1 MILLNNH
8 RLTLMLMNDLIPEK
22 EYILI
27 AIFWMSKLLLLSVEI
42 GSNPDKF
49 LVSVE
54 SIEESLN
61 LFV

>member
-1 MILLNNH
+1 
-8 RLTLMLMNDLIPEK
+8 MLVNDLIPEK
-22 EYILI
+22 EDILI
-27 AIFWMSKLLLLSVEI
+27 AIVWMSKLLLLSVET
-42 GSNPDKF
+42 GSNLGKF